1 MNRKI
6 RFAAAALA
14 AVVTLGTVAGNTVY
28 AADSVSIT
36 NVSYDPTR
44 EFYEQYN
51 KIFQEHWKEKT
62 GQDVDITQ
70 SHGGSGKQA
79 LEVANGLEA
88 DVVTL
93 ALEYDVDAIQ
103 NAGLIDDGWIDEFP
117 DDSSPY
123 TSTIVFLVRKGNP
136 KGIKDWDD
144 LVKDGVGVITP
155 NPKTSGG
162 ARWNYLAAWAYAKDK
177 FNGDEDQIKDFIKK
191 LYQNVLVLDSGARG
205 ATTSFVENG
214 QGDVLIAWE
223 NEAYLSVKD
232 YPDDYEIITP
242 SISILAQP
250 SVAVVDTV
258 VDEVVCDGEKIAFM
272 AVEHLIELGHTN
284 IGYIGECHNEA
295 RYRGFVE
302 ALYDH
307 HLELD
312 PDFVIETNQTE
323 AKGYEA
329 MEKLLAMPDYPT
341 GIYCANDI
349 TAVGVLKLLSRRKNI
364 YMPSVIASDDIEQ
377 AQFTTPML
385 TTVHL
390 PKEDMGKFALWL
402 LMDRIN
408 NGHKA
413 VTRMELECK
422 LMVRSSCTSAQENG
436 WSDYCI

>member
-1 MNRKI
+1 MSIKEIAKRAQVSSATVSRVLNNPDYKCSSPQVRERIRK
-6 RFAAAALA
+6 AAIELNYVPNEAARRLKTGSSSAEEKTCYINILMTRTDSAHVDPFFDELLRVVETEIHRNNCILSQVWYRAIFSSDKRCRRENIADIIEKMYEQTEGHCDGLIVIGKCNKEALA
-14 AVVTLGTVAGNTVY
+14 LFRKKYKNVVCVNRNA
-28 AADSVSIT
+28 S
-36 NVSYDPTR
+36 
-44 EFYEQYN
+44 
-51 KIFQEHWKEKT
+51 
-62 GQDVDITQ
+62 
-70 SHGGSGKQA
+70 SG
-79 LEVANGLEA
+79 
-88 DVVTL
+88 
-93 ALEYDVDAIQ
+93 
-103 NAGLIDDGWIDEFP
+103 
-117 DDSSPY
+117 
-123 TSTIVFLVRKGNP
+123 
-136 KGIKDWDD
+136 
-144 LVKDGVGVITP
+144 
-155 NPKTSGG
+155 
-162 ARWNYLAAWAYAKDK
+162 
-177 FNGDEDQIKDFIKK
+177 
-191 LYQNVLVLDSGARG
+191 
-205 ATTSFVENG
+205 
-214 QGDVLIAWE
+214 
-223 NEAYLSVKD
+223 
-232 YPDDYEIITP
+232 
-242 SISILAQP
+242 
-250 SVAVVDTV
+250 V

-272 AVEHLIELGHTN
+272 AVEHLIELGHKN

-349 TAVGVLKLLSRRKNI
+349 TAVGVLKLLSHRKNI

-402 LMDRIN
+402 LLDRIN

>member
-1 MNRKI
+1 MSIKEIAKRAQVSPATVSRVLNNPDYKCSSPQVRERIRK
-6 RFAAAALA
+6 AAIELNYVPNEAARRLKTGISAAEEKTCYINILMTRTDSAHVDPFFDELLRVVETEIHRNNCILSQVWYRAIFSSDKRCRRENIADIIEKMYEQTEGRCDGLIVIGKCNKEALA
-14 AVVTLGTVAGNTVY
+14 LFRKKYKNVVCVNRNA
-28 AADSVSIT
+28 S
-36 NVSYDPTR
+36 
-44 EFYEQYN
+44 
-51 KIFQEHWKEKT
+51 
-62 GQDVDITQ
+62 
-70 SHGGSGKQA
+70 SG
-79 LEVANGLEA
+79 
-88 DVVTL
+88 
-93 ALEYDVDAIQ
+93 
-103 NAGLIDDGWIDEFP
+103 
-117 DDSSPY
+117 
-123 TSTIVFLVRKGNP
+123 
-136 KGIKDWDD
+136 
-144 LVKDGVGVITP
+144 
-155 NPKTSGG
+155 
-162 ARWNYLAAWAYAKDK
+162 
-177 FNGDEDQIKDFIKK
+177 
-191 LYQNVLVLDSGARG
+191 
-205 ATTSFVENG
+205 
-214 QGDVLIAWE
+214 
-223 NEAYLSVKD
+223 
-232 YPDDYEIITP
+232 
-242 SISILAQP
+242 
-250 SVAVVDTV
+250 V

-402 LMDRIN
+402 LLDRIN